1 MQNNSVLI
9 HFSQS
14 DSTNMA
20 NTIDTTSL
28 DRNYCVIMAG
38 GIGSRFWP
46 ESRNN
51 RPKQFL
57 DFFGTGQSLLQM
69 TVNRFRELVPME
81 NILIVTNVL
90 YLDMMLEQLPEL
102 KPEQILCEPAR
113 RNTAPCVAYAI
124 SHISGMVGRKLGA
137 KSIADVD
144 WEDPASHAN
153 IIVAPSDHLIL
164 REDKFIDTLKV
175 GLDFISRNDNLLT
188 LGMRPTRPE
197 TGYGYIQLE
206 SAKDKCEN
214 AVLPVKTFTEKPNLE
229 LAKVFYESG
238 EFLWNSGI
246 FLWNLRTIR
255 KAFRSFQPS
264 IADVFK
270 KGDEVMGTPEE
281 EAFIQ
286 QMFPTCP
293 NISLDYGIMEKA
305 AGVHVIYADF
315 GWSDL
320 GTWGSLYDLGEKDE
334 NRNVA
339 LRGTSLFYESQGNV
353 VTLPEGHLA
362 VIEGLHDTIV
372 AQNGKVLLI
381 CKKQDEQSLRQ
392 IVADVEK
399 KFGGIYS

>member
-1 MQNNSVLI
+1 
-9 HFSQS
+9 
-14 DSTNMA
+14 MA
-20 NTIDTTSL
+20 NSIDKLSR
-28 DRNYCVIMAG
+28 DRNFCVIMAG
-38 GIGSRFWP
+38 GVGSRFWP
-46 ESRNN
+46 ESRNS

-69 TVNRFRELVPME
+69 TVNRFRELVPVE

-90 YLDMMLEQLPEL
+90 YRDMMLEQLPEL

-113 RNTAPCVAYAI
+113 RNTAPCVAYAV
-124 SHISGMVGRKLGA
+124 SHISGIIGRRMGV

-144 WEDPASHAN
+144 WSSPESHAN

-164 REDKFIDTLKV
+164 REDKFIETLKV
-175 GLDFISRNDNLLT
+175 GLQHIADHDSLLT

-197 TGYGYIQLE
+197 TGYGYIQLDGIV
-206 SAKDKCEN
+206 DKREN

-246 FLWNLRTIR
+246 FLWNIRAIR
-255 KAFRSFQPS
+255 KAFRTHQPT

-270 KGDEVMGTPEE
+270 KGDEIMGKPEE

-286 QMFPTCP
+286 EMFPTCP

-305 AGVHVIYADF
+305 EDVRVIYADF

-320 GTWGSLYDLGEKDE
+320 GTWGSLYDLGRKDE
-334 NRNVA
+334 QQNVA
-339 LRGTSLFYESQGNV
+339 LHGNILFYESNGNV
-353 VTLPEGHLA
+353 VTLPEGNLA
-362 VIEGLHDTIV
+362 VIEGLDNMIV
-372 AQNGKVLLI
+372 AQNGNVLLI
-381 CKKQDEQSLRQ
+381 CKKQDEQNIRQ
-392 IVADVEK
+392 IVADVDAR
-399 KFGGIYS
+399 FGGKYN

>member
-1 MQNNSVLI
+1 
-9 HFSQS
+9 
-14 DSTNMA
+14 MA
-20 NTIDTTSL
+20 TIDKLSPAN
-28 DRNYCVIMAG
+28 NYCVIMAG

-46 ESRNN
+46 ESRNS

-69 TVNRFRELVPME
+69 TVNRFHELVPME

-90 YLDMMLEQLPEL
+90 YRDMMLEQLPEL

-113 RNTAPCVAYAI
+113 RNTAPCVAYAV

-144 WEDPASHAN
+144 WASPESHAN
-153 IIVAPSDHLIL
+153 IIVAPSDHMIL
-164 REDKFIDTLKV
+164 REDKFISTLKV
-175 GLDFISRNDNLLT
+175 GLEHIAEHDSLLT

-197 TGYGYIQLE
+197 TGYGYIQLDDVE
-206 SAKDKCEN
+206 NKREN

-246 FLWNLRTIR
+246 FLWNLHAIR
-255 KAFRSFQPS
+255 KAFRTHQPI

-270 KGDEVMGTPEE
+270 KGDELMGTPAE

-286 QMFPTCP
+286 EMFPTCP

-305 AGVHVIYADF
+305 DDVRVIYADF

-320 GTWGSLYDLGEKDE
+320 GTWGSLYDLGQKDAD
-334 NRNVA
+334 RNVP
-339 LRGTSLFYESQGNV
+339 LHGNTLFYDSTDNV
-353 VTLPEGHLA
+353 VTLPDGHLA
-362 VIEGLHDTIV
+362 VIEGLHDMIV
-372 AQNGKVLLI
+372 AQNNDVLLI
-381 CKKQDEQSLRQ
+381 CRKDHEQSIRQ
-392 IVADVEK
+392 IVAEVEA
-399 KFGGIYS
+399 KFNGKYI

>member
-1 MQNNSVLI
+1 
-9 HFSQS
+9 
-14 DSTNMA
+14 MA
-20 NTIDTTSL
+20 TIDKLSPTN
-28 DRNYCVIMAG
+28 NYCVIMAG

-46 ESRNN
+46 ESRNS

-90 YLDMMLEQLPEL
+90 YRDMMLEQLPEL

-113 RNTAPCVAYAI
+113 RNTAPCVAYAV

-144 WEDPASHAN
+144 WASPESHAN
-153 IIVAPSDHLIL
+153 IIVAPSDHMIL
-164 REDKFIDTLKV
+164 REDKFISTLKV
-175 GLDFISRNDNLLT
+175 GLEHIAEHDSLLT

-197 TGYGYIQLE
+197 TGYGYIQLDDVE
-206 SAKDKCEN
+206 NKREN

-246 FLWNLRTIR
+246 FLWNLHAIR
-255 KAFRSFQPS
+255 KAFRTHQPI

-270 KGDEVMGTPEE
+270 KGDELMGTPAE

-286 QMFPTCP
+286 EMFPTCP

-305 AGVHVIYADF
+305 DDVRVIYADF

-320 GTWGSLYDLGEKDE
+320 GTWGSLYDLGQKDAD
-334 NRNVA
+334 RNVP
-339 LRGTSLFYESQGNV
+339 LHGNTLFYDSTDNV
-353 VTLPEGHLA
+353 VTLPDGHLA
-362 VIEGLHDTIV
+362 VIEGLHDMIV
-372 AQNGKVLLI
+372 AQNNDVLLI
-381 CKKQDEQSLRQ
+381 CRKDHEQSIRQ
-392 IVADVEK
+392 IVAEVEA
-399 KFGGIYS
+399 KFEGKYI

>member
-1 MQNNSVLI
+1 MTQPNS
-9 HFSQS
+9 
-14 DSTNMA
+14 N
-20 NTIDTTSL
+20 
-28 DRNYCVIMAG
+28 NYCVIMAG

-46 ESRNN
+46 ESRNS

-69 TVNRFRELVPME
+69 TVNRFRELVPMQ

-90 YLDMMLEQLPEL
+90 YRDMMLEQLPNL

-113 RNTAPCVAYAI
+113 RNTAPAVAYAV
-124 SHISGMVGRKLGA
+124 SHISGMVGRKLGI

-164 REDKFIDTLKV
+164 REDKFIDTIKV
-175 GLDFISRNDNLLT
+175 GLDFISDHDSLLT

-197 TGYGYIQLE
+197 TGYGYIQLDSIE
-206 SAKDKCEN
+206 DKREN
-214 AVLPVKTFTEKPNLE
+214 AVLPVKTFTEKPNYD

-246 FLWNLRTIR
+246 FLWNIRAIR
-255 KAFRSFQPS
+255 KAFRTHQPS

-270 KGDEVMGTPEE
+270 KGDEVMSTPAE

-286 QMFPTCP
+286 EMFPTCP

-305 AGVHVIYADF
+305 DDVRVIYADF

-320 GTWGSLYDLGEKDE
+320 GTWGSLYDLGQKDPD
-334 NRNVA
+334 RNVP
-339 LRGTSLFYESQGNV
+339 LHGHTLFYDSTGNV
-353 VTLPEGHLA
+353 VTLPDGHLA
-362 VIEGLHDTIV
+362 VIEGLNDMIV
-372 AQNGKVLLI
+372 AQNGDVLLI
-381 CKKQDEQSLRQ
+381 CRKDHEQSIRQ
-392 IVADVEK
+392 MVADVSA
-399 KFGGIYS
+399 KFGGQYD

>member
-1 MQNNSVLI
+1 MTKQ
-9 HFSQS
+9 
-14 DSTNMA
+14 
-20 NTIDTTSL
+20 IDKL
-28 DRNYCVIMAG
+28 ARERNFCVIMAG
-38 GIGSRFWP
+38 GVGSRFWP
-46 ESRNN
+46 ESRNS

-90 YLDMMLEQLPEL
+90 YKDLMLEQLPEL

-124 SHISGMVGRKLGA
+124 SHISGIMGRRMGI

-144 WEDPASHAN
+144 WNDDASHAN

-175 GLDFISRNDNLLT
+175 GLQHISEHDSLLT

-197 TGYGYIQLE
+197 TGYGYIQM
-206 SAKDKCEN
+206 DVEN
-214 AVLPVKTFTEKPNLE
+214 AKCKMQNEENAGNVYSVKTFTEKPNLD

-246 FLWNLRTIR
+246 FLWNLRAIR
-255 KAFRSFQPS
+255 KAFRTHQPT

-270 KGDEVMGTPEE
+270 EGDEVMSTPAE

-286 QMFPTCP
+286 EKFPTCP
-293 NISLDYGIMEKA
+293 SISLDYGILEKA
-305 AGVHVIYADF
+305 ADVRVIYADF

-320 GTWGSLYDLGEKDE
+320 GTWGSLHEQSKKDLYGNACIGENISMIESHNCVIHTTQEKKVVIQGLDGYIVAEKD
-334 NRNVA
+334 N
-339 LRGTSLFYESQGNV
+339 T
-353 VTLPEGHLA
+353 
-362 VIEGLHDTIV
+362 
-372 AQNGKVLLI
+372 LLI
-381 CKKQDEQSLRQ
+381 CKLSEEQRIKQFS
-392 IVADVEK
+392 
-399 KFGGIYS
+399 GNN

>member
-1 MQNNSVLI
+1 
-9 HFSQS
+9 
-14 DSTNMA
+14 MA
-20 NTIDTTSL
+20 NSIDKLSR
-28 DRNYCVIMAG
+28 DRNFCVIMAG
-38 GIGSRFWP
+38 GVGSRFWP
-46 ESRNN
+46 ESRNS

-69 TVNRFRELVPME
+69 TVNRFRELVPVE

-90 YLDMMLEQLPEL
+90 YRDMMLEQLPEL

-113 RNTAPCVAYAI
+113 RNTAPCVAYAV
-124 SHISGMVGRKLGA
+124 SHISGIIGRRMGV

-144 WEDPASHAN
+144 WSSPEGHAN

-164 REDKFIDTLKV
+164 REDKFIETLKV
-175 GLDFISRNDNLLT
+175 GLQHIADHDSLLT

-197 TGYGYIQLE
+197 TGYGYIQLDGIG
-206 SAKDKCEN
+206 DKREN

-246 FLWNLRTIR
+246 FLWNIRAIR
-255 KAFRSFQPS
+255 KAFRTHQPT

-270 KGDEVMGTPEE
+270 KGDEIMGKPEE

-286 QMFPTCP
+286 EMFPTCP

-305 AGVHVIYADF
+305 EDVRVIYADF

-320 GTWGSLYDLGEKDE
+320 GTWGSLYDLGRKDE
-334 NRNVA
+334 QQNVA
-339 LRGTSLFYESQGNV
+339 LHGNILFYESNGNV
-353 VTLPEGHLA
+353 VTLPEGNLA
-362 VIEGLHDTIV
+362 VIEGLDNMIV
-372 AQNGKVLLI
+372 AQNGNVLLI
-381 CKKQDEQSLRQ
+381 CKKQDEQNIRQ
-392 IVADVEK
+392 IVADVDAR
-399 KFGGIYS
+399 FGGKYN

>member
-1 MQNNSVLI
+1 
-9 HFSQS
+9 
-14 DSTNMA
+14 MA
-20 NTIDTTSL
+20 TIDKLSPAN
-28 DRNYCVIMAG
+28 NYCVIMAG

-46 ESRNN
+46 ESRNS

-90 YLDMMLEQLPEL
+90 YRDMMLEQLPEL

-113 RNTAPCVAYAI
+113 RNTAPCVAYAV

-144 WEDPASHAN
+144 WASPESHAN
-153 IIVAPSDHLIL
+153 IIVAPSDHMIL
-164 REDKFIDTLKV
+164 REDKFISTLKV
-175 GLDFISRNDNLLT
+175 GLEHIAEHDSLLT

-197 TGYGYIQLE
+197 TGYGYIQLDDVE
-206 SAKDKCEN
+206 NKREN

-246 FLWNLRTIR
+246 FLWNLHAIR
-255 KAFRSFQPS
+255 KAFRTHQPI

-270 KGDEVMGTPEE
+270 KGDELMSTPAE

-286 QMFPTCP
+286 EMFPTCP

-305 AGVHVIYADF
+305 DDVRVIYADF

-320 GTWGSLYDLGEKDE
+320 GTWGSLYDLGQKDAD
-334 NRNVA
+334 RNVP
-339 LRGTSLFYESQGNV
+339 LHGNTLFYDSTDNV
-353 VTLPEGHLA
+353 VTLPDGHLA
-362 VIEGLHDTIV
+362 VIEGLHDMIV
-372 AQNGKVLLI
+372 AQNNDVLLI
-381 CKKQDEQSLRQ
+381 CRKDHEQSIRQ
-392 IVADVEK
+392 IVAEVEA
-399 KFGGIYS
+399 KFNGKYI

>member
-1 MQNNSVLI
+1 
-9 HFSQS
+9 
-14 DSTNMA
+14 MA
-20 NTIDTTSL
+20 TIDKLSPAN
-28 DRNYCVIMAG
+28 NYCVIMAG

-46 ESRNN
+46 ESRNS

-90 YLDMMLEQLPEL
+90 YRDMMLEQLPEL

-113 RNTAPCVAYAI
+113 RNTAPCVAYAV

-144 WEDPASHAN
+144 WASPESHAN
-153 IIVAPSDHLIL
+153 IIVAPSDHMIL
-164 REDKFIDTLKV
+164 REDKFISTLKV
-175 GLDFISRNDNLLT
+175 GLEHIAEHDSLLT

-197 TGYGYIQLE
+197 TGYGYIQLDDVE
-206 SAKDKCEN
+206 HKREN

-246 FLWNLRTIR
+246 FLWNLHAIR
-255 KAFRSFQPS
+255 KAFRAHQPI

-270 KGDEVMGTPEE
+270 KGDELMSTPAE
-281 EAFIQ
+281 EAFIHE
-286 QMFPTCP
+286 MFPTCP

-305 AGVHVIYADF
+305 DDVRVIYADF

-320 GTWGSLYDLGEKDE
+320 GTWGSLYELGQKDAD
-334 NRNVA
+334 RNVP
-339 LRGTSLFYESQGNV
+339 LHGNTLFYDSTDNV
-353 VTLPEGHLA
+353 VTLPDGNLA
-362 VIEGLHDTIV
+362 VIEGLHDMIV
-372 AQNGKVLLI
+372 AQNNDVLLI
-381 CKKQDEQSLRQ
+381 CRKDHEQSIRQ
-392 IVADVEK
+392 IVAEVEA
-399 KFGGIYS
+399 KFNGKYI

>member
-1 MQNNSVLI
+1 
-9 HFSQS
+9 
-14 DSTNMA
+14 MA
-20 NTIDTTSL
+20 NPIDKLSR
-28 DRNYCVIMAG
+28 DRNFCIIMAG
-38 GIGSRFWP
+38 GVGSRFWP

-81 NILIVTNVL
+81 NIIIVTNVL
-90 YLDMMLEQLPEL
+90 YRDMMLEQLPEL

-113 RNTAPCVAYAI
+113 RNTAPAVAYAV
-124 SHISGMVGRKLGA
+124 SHISGIMGRRLGV

-144 WEDPASHAN
+144 WNDPRSHAN

-164 REDKFIDTLKV
+164 REDKFIQTIKV
-175 GLDFISRNDNLLT
+175 GLEHISNHDSLLT

-206 SAKDKCEN
+206 GAKDKCEN

-246 FLWNLRTIR
+246 FLWNIR
-255 KAFRSFQPS
+255 AIRQAFRSHQPS

-270 KGDEVMGTPEE
+270 QGDEVMSTPAE

-305 AGVHVIYADF
+305 SEVRVIYADF

-320 GTWGSLYDLGEKDE
+320 GTWGSLYDLGKKDD

-339 LRGTSLFYESQGNV
+339 LRGNTLFYESQGNV

-362 VIEGLHDTIV
+362 VIEGLDDMIV
-372 AQNGKVLLI
+372 AQNGQVLLI
-381 CKKQDEQSLRQ
+381 CRKQDEQSLRQ
-392 IVADVEK
+392 IVADIDA
-399 KFGGIYS
+399 KFGGKYN

>member
-1 MQNNSVLI
+1 
-9 HFSQS
+9 
-14 DSTNMA
+14 MA
-20 NTIDTTSL
+20 TIDKLSPAN
-28 DRNYCVIMAG
+28 NYCVIMAG

-46 ESRNN
+46 ESRNS

-90 YLDMMLEQLPEL
+90 YRDMMLEQLPEL

-113 RNTAPCVAYAI
+113 RNTAPCVAYAV

-144 WEDPASHAN
+144 WASPESHAN
-153 IIVAPSDHLIL
+153 IIVAPSDHMIL
-164 REDKFIDTLKV
+164 REDKFISTLKV
-175 GLDFISRNDNLLT
+175 GLEHIAEHDSLLT

-197 TGYGYIQLE
+197 TGYGYIQLDDVE
-206 SAKDKCEN
+206 NKREN

-246 FLWNLRTIR
+246 FLWNLHAIR
-255 KAFRSFQPS
+255 KAFRTHQPI

-270 KGDEVMGTPEE
+270 KGDELMGTPAE

-286 QMFPTCP
+286 EMFPTCP

-305 AGVHVIYADF
+305 DDVRVIYADF

-320 GTWGSLYDLGEKDE
+320 GTWGSLYDLGQKDAD
-334 NRNVA
+334 RNVP
-339 LRGTSLFYESQGNV
+339 LHGNTLFYGSTDNV
-353 VTLPEGHLA
+353 VTLPDGHLA
-362 VIEGLHDTIV
+362 VIEGLHDMIV
-372 AQNGKVLLI
+372 AQNNDVLLI
-381 CKKQDEQSLRQ
+381 CRKDHEQSIRQ
-392 IVADVEK
+392 IVAEVEA
-399 KFGGIYS
+399 KFEGKYI

>member
-1 MQNNSVLI
+1 
-9 HFSQS
+9 
-14 DSTNMA
+14 MA
-20 NTIDTTSL
+20 TIDKLSPAN
-28 DRNYCVIMAG
+28 NYCVIMAG

-46 ESRNN
+46 ESRNS

-90 YLDMMLEQLPEL
+90 YRDMMLEQLPEL

-113 RNTAPCVAYAI
+113 RNTAPCVAYAV

-144 WEDPASHAN
+144 WASPESHAN
-153 IIVAPSDHLIL
+153 IIVAPSDHMIL
-164 REDKFIDTLKV
+164 REDKFISTLKV
-175 GLDFISRNDNLLT
+175 GLEHIAEHDSLLT

-197 TGYGYIQLE
+197 TGYGYIQLDDVE
-206 SAKDKCEN
+206 NKREN

-246 FLWNLRTIR
+246 FLWNLHAIR
-255 KAFRSFQPS
+255 KAFRTHQPI

-270 KGDEVMGTPEE
+270 KGDELMGTPAE

-286 QMFPTCP
+286 EMFPTCP

-305 AGVHVIYADF
+305 DDVRVIYADF

-320 GTWGSLYDLGEKDE
+320 GTWGSLYDLGQKDAD
-334 NRNVA
+334 RNVP
-339 LRGTSLFYESQGNV
+339 LHGNTLFYDSTDNV
-353 VTLPEGHLA
+353 VTLPDGHLA
-362 VIEGLHDTIV
+362 VIEGLHDMIV
-372 AQNGKVLLI
+372 AQNNDVLLI
-381 CKKQDEQSLRQ
+381 CRKDHEQSIRQ
-392 IVADVEK
+392 IVAEVEA
-399 KFGGIYS
+399 KFNGKYI

>member
-1 MQNNSVLI
+1 
-9 HFSQS
+9 
-14 DSTNMA
+14 MA
-20 NTIDTTSL
+20 NPIDKLSR
-28 DRNYCVIMAG
+28 DRNFCIIMAG
-38 GIGSRFWP
+38 GVGSRFWP

-81 NILIVTNVL
+81 NIIIVTNVL
-90 YLDMMLEQLPEL
+90 YRDMMLEQLPEL

-113 RNTAPCVAYAI
+113 RNTAPAVAYAV
-124 SHISGMVGRKLGA
+124 SHISGIMGRRLGV

-144 WEDPASHAN
+144 WNDPRSHAN

-164 REDKFIDTLKV
+164 REDKFIQTIKV
-175 GLDFISRNDNLLT
+175 GLEHISNHDSLLT

-206 SAKDKCEN
+206 GAKDKREN

-246 FLWNLRTIR
+246 FLWNIR
-255 KAFRSFQPS
+255 AIRQAFRSHQPS

-270 KGDEVMGTPEE
+270 QGDEVMSTPAE

-305 AGVHVIYADF
+305 SEVRVIYADF

-320 GTWGSLYDLGEKDE
+320 GTWGSLYDLGKKDD

-339 LRGTSLFYESQGNV
+339 LRGNTLFYESQGNV

-362 VIEGLHDTIV
+362 VIEGLDDMIV
-372 AQNGKVLLI
+372 AQNGQVLLI
-381 CKKQDEQSLRQ
+381 CRKQDEQSLRQ
-392 IVADVEK
+392 IVADIDA
-399 KFGGIYS
+399 KFSGKYN

>member
-1 MQNNSVLI
+1 MG
-9 HFSQS
+9 
-14 DSTNMA
+14 
-20 NTIDTTSL
+20 NTIDKLSR
-28 DRNYCVIMAG
+28 DRNFCVIMAG
-38 GIGSRFWP
+38 GVGSRFWP
-46 ESRNN
+46 ESRNS

-90 YLDMMLEQLPEL
+90 YRDMMLEQLPEL

-124 SHISGMVGRKLGA
+124 SHISGIMGRRMGV

-144 WEDPASHAN
+144 WNDPASHAN

-164 REDKFIDTLKV
+164 REDKFIETLKV
-175 GLDFISRNDNLLT
+175 GLNHIAEHDSLLT

-197 TGYGYIQLE
+197 TGYGYIQLDSVE
-206 SAKDKCEN
+206 NKREN
-214 AVLPVKTFTEKPNLE
+214 AVLPVKTFTEKPNIE

-246 FLWNLRTIR
+246 FLWNIRAIR
-255 KAFRSFQPS
+255 KAFRTHQPT

-270 KGDEVMGTPEE
+270 EGDEVMSTPAE

-286 QMFPTCP
+286 EKFPTCP
-293 NISLDYGIMEKA
+293 SISLDYGILEKA
-305 AGVHVIYADF
+305 DDVRVIYADF

-320 GTWGSLYDLGEKDE
+320 GTWGSLYDLGQKDD
-334 NRNVA
+334 NQNVA
-339 LRGTSLFYESQGNV
+339 LHGNTLFYDSNGNV
-353 VTLPEGHLA
+353 VTLPDGNLA
-362 VIEGLHDTIV
+362 VIEGLQDMIV
-372 AQNGKVLLI
+372 AQNGNVLLI
-381 CKKQDEQSLRQ
+381 CRKDHEQNIRH
-392 IVADVEK
+392 IVADVDN
-399 KFGGIYS
+399 KFNGKYS

>member
-1 MQNNSVLI
+1 
-9 HFSQS
+9 
-14 DSTNMA
+14 MA
-20 NTIDTTSL
+20 NSIDKLSR
-28 DRNYCVIMAG
+28 DRNFCVIMAG
-38 GIGSRFWP
+38 GVGSRFWP
-46 ESRNN
+46 ESRNS

-69 TVNRFRELVPME
+69 TVNRFRELVPVE

-90 YLDMMLEQLPEL
+90 YRDMMLEQLPEL

-113 RNTAPCVAYAI
+113 RNTAPCVAYAV
-124 SHISGMVGRKLGA
+124 SHISGIIGRRMGV

-144 WEDPASHAN
+144 WSSPESHAN

-164 REDKFIDTLKV
+164 REDKFIETLKV
-175 GLDFISRNDNLLT
+175 GLQHIADHDSLLT

-197 TGYGYIQLE
+197 TGYGYIQLDGIG
-206 SAKDKCEN
+206 DKREN

-246 FLWNLRTIR
+246 FLWNIRAIR
-255 KAFRSFQPS
+255 KAFRTHQPT

-270 KGDEVMGTPEE
+270 KGDEIMGKPEE

-286 QMFPTCP
+286 EMFPTCP

-305 AGVHVIYADF
+305 EDVRVIYADF

-320 GTWGSLYDLGEKDE
+320 GTWGSLYDLGRKDE
-334 NRNVA
+334 QQNVA
-339 LRGTSLFYESQGNV
+339 LHGNILFYESNGNV
-353 VTLPEGHLA
+353 VTLPEGNLA
-362 VIEGLHDTIV
+362 VIEGLDNMIV
-372 AQNGKVLLI
+372 AQNGNVLLI
-381 CKKQDEQSLRQ
+381 CKKQDEQNIRQ
-392 IVADVEK
+392 IVADVDAR
-399 KFGGIYS
+399 FGGKYN